1 MLALDGLVLLAVCL
15 FVVALLGFLM
25 LCRLS
30 HVALVAK
37 ALRACCDSLLVLWPV
52 VNWPVLALLL
62 PLACLRMLSVEVV
75 VCWSVLPSMVLVLS
89 RSASPLLLMVLV
101 LSRSASPLLL
111 VVFSV
116 DGRPSMVVAMLVML
130 VVASLNVL

>member
-1 MLALDGLVLLAVCL
+1 MFALNGLVLLAVCL

-25 LCRLS
+25 LCRLP

-37 ALRACCDSLLVLWPV
+37 ALRVCCDSLLVLWPV

-89 RSASPLLLMVLV
+89 RSASPLLL
-101 LSRSASPLLL
+101 